1 MRMLISS
8 FYNTLINKEEAISFS
23 TMLEIDKLRKKDILF
38 SICTSRSH
46 EEVLYYNHDYPFID
60 YIISYNGNCI
70 YDVKKKKN
78 IYKNPLKKTL
88 IKKVE
93 EIFKDKK
100 IIYYKDNKDIYKLE
114 IKIKRKELD
123 LINKLENL
131 NIYTSIFILNKDYY
145 IEITNNN
152 TYEGINALKTKLKI
166 DNNDIITVIGNLAE
180 KEIIANI
187 KKTYVVSNAPKE
199 LKEKANY
206 KTKSNNLKGV
216 EQVIKKET
224 KIN

>member
-123 LINKLENL
+123 LINELENL

-216 EQVIKKET
+216 EQVIKKEA

>member
-60 YIISYNGNCI
+60 YIISYNGNYI

-78 IYKNPLKKTL
+78 ICKNPLKKTL

-216 EQVIKKET
+216 EQVIKKEA

>member
-60 YIISYNGNCI
+60 YIISYNGNYI

-216 EQVIKKET
+216 EQVIKKY
-224 KIN
+224 NQ

>member
-60 YIISYNGNCI
+60 YIISYNGNYI

-88 IKKVE
+88 IRKVE

-216 EQVIKKET
+216 EQVIKKEA

>member
-60 YIISYNGNCI
+60 YIISYNGNYI

-216 EQVIKKET
+216 EQVIKKEA

>member
-123 LINKLENL
+123 LVNKLENL

>member
-8 FYNTLINKEEAISFS
+8 FYNTLIDKEEAISFS

-123 LINKLENL
+123 LVNKLENL

>member
-78 IYKNPLKKTL
+78 IYKNTLKKNL

>member
-60 YIISYNGNCI
+60 YIISYNGNYI

>member
-60 YIISYNGNCI
+60 YIISYNGNYI

-123 LINKLENL
+123 LINELENL

-216 EQVIKKET
+216 EQVIKKEA

>member
-60 YIISYNGNCI
+60 YIISYNGNYI

-123 LINKLENL
+123 LVNKLENL

>member
-60 YIISYNGNCI
+60 YIISYNGNYI

-88 IKKVE
+88 IRKVE

-123 LINKLENL
+123 LINELENL

-152 TYEGINALKTKLKI
+152 TYEGINA
-166 DNNDIITVIGNLAE
+166 
-180 KEIIANI
+180 
-187 KKTYVVSNAPKE
+187 
-199 LKEKANY
+199 
-206 KTKSNNLKGV
+206 
-216 EQVIKKET
+216 
-224 KIN
+224 